1 MCLSKWS
8 YTKTNSQETSCLGTV
23 CMVEGILA
31 CHILSGLTNY
41 HNYPFLGKAVETAMF
56 LKQIHVVFVGKYQP
70 FNDNIC

>member
-1 MCLSKWS
+1 
-8 YTKTNSQETSCLGTV
+8 
-23 CMVEGILA
+23 MVEGILA

-41 HNYPFLGKAVETAMF
+41 HNYPFLGKAVKTAMF